1 MLLPWS
7 AVTFALQ
14 HIAKSCVKL
23 FATVLSAHL
32 TIWHGQPRNIQQVEL
47 TSRISGSYSLRTS
60 GGRGWRQKPDL
71 VLIDYTTLVVVP
83 SNRRDSRPGQA
94 ILGDNAPALGNI
106 HVDLRAILE
115 ERLHTHEHA
124 DGNI

>member
-14 HIAKSCVKL
+14 HIIESCVKL
-23 FATVLSAHL
+23 FATTLGAHL
-32 TIWHGQPRNIQQVEL
+32 TIWHGQLRIIQRLGL

-60 GGRGWRQKPDL
+60 GGRGRRQEPNL
-71 VLIDYTTLVVVP
+71 ILIDYTTLVVVP
-83 SNRRDSRPGQA
+83 PYHRDSRPRQA
-94 ILGDNAPALGNI
+94 ALCDNAPALGNI
-106 HVDLRAILE
+106 HLDGWLMIE
-115 ERLHTHEHA
+115 ERHHTNEHA

>member
-14 HIAKSCVKL
+14 LISESCVKL
-23 FATVLSAHL
+23 FATTLSVHL
-32 TIWHGQPRNIQQVEL
+32 TIWHGQPRITQRVEL

-71 VLIDYTTLVVVP
+71 ILIDYTTLVVVP

-94 ILGDNAPALGNI
+94 TLSNNAPVRGNI
-106 HVDLRAILE
+106 H
-115 ERLHTHEHA
+115 TYQS
-124 DGNI
+124 